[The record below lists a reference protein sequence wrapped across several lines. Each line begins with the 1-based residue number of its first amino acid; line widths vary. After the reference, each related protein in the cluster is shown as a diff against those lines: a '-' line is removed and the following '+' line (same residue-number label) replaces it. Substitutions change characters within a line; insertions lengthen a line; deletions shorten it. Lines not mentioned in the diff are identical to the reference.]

1 MLEPN
6 ASVDHVKAMDDSVA
20 VIESLLDKDRTKVED
35 VQLRANAE
43 HLLIMSERLGVDGY
57 TEIANRALGALV
69 E

>member
-20 VIESLLDKDRTKVED
+20 LIESLLAKTRTPVED

-43 HLLIMSERLGVDGY
+43 HLLIMSERLAVKGY
-57 TEIANRALGALV
+57 TTVANQALAALV